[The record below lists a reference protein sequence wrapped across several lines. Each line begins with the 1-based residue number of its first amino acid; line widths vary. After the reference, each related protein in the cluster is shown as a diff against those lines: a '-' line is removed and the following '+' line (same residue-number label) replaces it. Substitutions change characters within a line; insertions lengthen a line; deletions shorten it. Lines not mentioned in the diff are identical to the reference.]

1 VREVG
6 VEAVD
11 VSVASGTAVDGPARA
26 KLVERFGPGVAAW
39 CDDVPRLVGSVAA
52 RWQLRVRRA
61 LPAGGT
67 SVLFDC
73 RVRDGVPVVLKLTPD
88 HAIAAGEAAA
98 LEAWADSAHVV
109 RLRDADLDRGALL
122 LEFIEPGVPLSEDP
136 AGWDLTELTPLLTD
150 LWSPRPWTAVDAVPQ
165 LRDRVEFLF
174 DLTRHRLAGRPDLG
188 RILPPELLESSRGR
202 ALVLAGGGSA
212 GLVHGDLHPG
222 NVLRAERGLVAI
234 DPRPCVGDRAFDAID
249 WVLGPAV
256 SRHDVDRRIDRLAED
271 IPTVDPD
278 RVLAWCHATAVLL
291 AAGVLRRDAEDP
303 RGRFLAHV
311 AATPPE

>member
-1 VREVG
+1 
-6 VEAVD
+6 
-11 VSVASGTAVDGPARA
+11 VSTASVTAVDGPARV
-26 KLVERFGPGVAAW
+26 KLVERFGPGVAGW
-39 CDDVPRLVGSVAA
+39 CDDVPSLVESVAA
-52 RWQLRVRRA
+52 RWHLRVRRA

-73 RVRDGVPVVLKLTPD
+73 RVRDGVSVVLKLTPD

-109 RLRDADLDRGALL
+109 RLLDADLDRGVLL
-122 LEFIEPGVPLSEDP
+122 LEFIEPGIPLSEDP
-136 AGWDLTELTPLLTD
+136 GGWDLPELAPLLTD

-165 LRDRVEFLF
+165 LRDRVQFLF
-174 DLTRHRLAGRPDLG
+174 DLTRRRLVHLPDVS

-222 NVLRAERGLVAI
+222 NVLRADRGLVAI

-249 WVLGPAV
+249 WVLGQAA
-256 SRHDVDRRIDRLAED
+256 SRRDVDQRIDRLAED
-271 IPTVDPD
+271 IPAVDPD
-278 RVLAWCHATAVLL
+278 RVLAWCQATAVLL
-291 AAGVLRRDAEDP
+291 AAGVLRRDVEDP
-303 RGRFLAHV
+303 RGHFLAHV
-311 AATPPE
+311 AAAPAA